1 MGDFIM
7 EIILSN
13 LPENLEVDEKLS
25 DTVKEAV
32 EKVGQLYALDNA
44 EVSIT
49 FTDNEHIHEIN
60 REYRK
65 VDRPTDVISFALNEG
80 DEPNIEGEIPVN
92 MLGDIIISVE
102 KAIEQAGDYGHS
114 IRREI
119 AFLTVHGMLHLLGY
133 DHIEEADRVE
143 MRKEEDFVMEQLSG
157 LDEVSSRAMMGE
169 YILYYRGR
177 IFGGIY
183 DDRLLVKPVS
193 MTLRLM
199 PDAKM

>member
-1 MGDFIM
+1 M

-49 FTDNEHIHEIN
+49 LTDNEHIHEIN

-114 IRREI
+114 VRREI
-119 AFLTVHGMLHLLGY
+119 AFLHGQLLLYGHIPINEAYHELSKMLFHDEHY
-133 DHIEEADRVE
+133 DHNH
-143 MRKEEDFVMEQLSG
+143 QLVLS
-157 LDEVSSRAMMGE
+157 LF
-169 YILYYRGR
+169 LQ
-177 IFGGIY
+177 
-183 DDRLLVKPVS
+183 K
-193 MTLRLM
+193 
-199 PDAKM
+199 

>member
-1 MGDFIM
+1 M

-13 LPENLEVDEKLS
+13 LPENLDIDTAWS

-32 EKVGQLYALDNA
+32 LKVGELYALTNA

-49 FTDNEHIHEIN
+49 LTDNPHIHEIN
-60 REYRK
+60 REYRN

-80 DEPNIEGEIPVN
+80 DEPEIEGEIPVN

-102 KAIEQAGDYGHS
+102 KAIEQAKEYGHS
-114 IRREI
+114 TRREL

-143 MRKEEDFVMEQLSG
+143 MHKEEDFVMTKLG
-157 LDEVSSRAMMGE
+157 ISRE
-169 YILYYRGR
+169 
-177 IFGGIY
+177 
-183 DDRLLVKPVS
+183 D
-193 MTLRLM
+193 
-199 PDAKM
+199 